1 MPAPAV
7 AAAPLV
13 SPRVSRAITILAAVV
28 LLAFVALAMRLHS
41 GESRLAAM
49 AEPERALALLVG
61 RTMDVET
68 ALTVAPRWERQLY
81 AVTLN
86 DAAHELDQ
94 AITWYEEMAD
104 YSLAP
109 AVDLRLAILRGEAG
123 REQPLTRALDQWEAR
138 GDPLRTYAGVIA
150 AAYLDGD
157 DVEADDV
164 AEVVGV
170 LGPGWFADMLALR
183 LAARFDEEA
192 LSAAARRSIA
202 ERAGPLLWRLR
213 ALTLTDLV
221 LLVVGFL
228 ALRALRR
235 RPPQARVAAAAPVPP
250 PWPLGAGLAT
260 LVRGGAVSALALVAM
275 LAGSQWLAARPVLAE
290 ALDAPIIYL
299 PVVLLA
305 WWRLLA
311 PAGVGFTDVFGLRP
325 RPGGWRPVVLTALML
340 VGAGVVIDAALS
352 LTTGWLDLDSHWTEW
367 FDSDLAWGP
376 KAAVAVTVLATVV
389 LAPVFEEVI
398 FRGLLYGSLRA
409 RLGVWPAVGLSALV
423 FALAHGYG
431 TVGFASVFLSGAL
444 WAWSY
449 ERTRSLLPAIAAH
462 MANNAAV
469 AVTLIWL
476 LR

>member
-1 MPAPAV
+1 M
-7 AAAPLV
+7 
-13 SPRVSRAITILAAVV
+13 LAAVV
-28 LLAFVALAMRLHS
+28 LLVFVILALRLHS
-41 GESRLAAM
+41 SESRLAAVP
-49 AEPERALALLVG
+49 EPERALALVVG

-81 AVTLN
+81 AVTLS
-86 DAAHELDQ
+86 DAARELDQ
-94 AITWYEEMAD
+94 AITWYEELAA

-123 REQPLTRALDQWEAR
+123 REQPLTRTLDEWEAR

-164 AEVVGV
+164 GEVVGV

-221 LLVVGFL
+221 LLVAGFL

-235 RPPQARVAAAAPVPP
+235 RPPEARVAAAAPLPP
-250 PWPLGAGLAT
+250 PWRLGAGLAT

-275 LAGSQWLAARPVLAE
+275 LAGSQWLVTRPVLAE

-305 WWRLLA
+305 WRMLLA
-311 PAGVGFTDVFGLRP
+311 PAGVAFTEVFGLRP
-325 RPGGWRPVVLTALML
+325 RAGGWRPIVFTALTL
-340 VGAGVVIDAALS
+340 VGAGVVIDAGLSVASGWLVFDSALS
-352 LTTGWLDLDSHWTEW
+352 LSTGWLQLDSHWTEW

-376 KAAVAVTVLATVV
+376 RTAVAVTVLATVV

-409 RLGVWPAVGLSALV
+409 RLGMWPALVLSALV

-431 TVGFASVFLSGAL
+431 VAGFASVFLSGGL

>member
-1 MPAPAV
+1 MPAPALE
-7 AAAPLV
+7 AAAPA
-13 SPRVSRAITILAAVV
+13 SPRASRAITILAGVV
-28 LLAFVALAMRLHS
+28 LLAFVILALRLHS
-41 GESRLAAM
+41 SESRLALV
-49 AEPERALALLVG
+49 AEPERALALVVG

-81 AVTLN
+81 AVTLS
-86 DAAHELDQ
+86 DAARELDQ
-94 AITWYEEMAD
+94 AITWYEELAAH
-104 YSLAP
+104 SLAP

-123 REQPLTRALDQWEAR
+123 HEQPLTRTLDEWEAR

-164 AEVVGV
+164 GEVVGV

-221 LLVVGFL
+221 LLVAGFL

-235 RPPQARVAAAAPVPP
+235 RPPEARVAAAAPLPP
-250 PWPLGAGLAT
+250 PWRLGAGLAT

-275 LAGSQWLAARPVLAE
+275 LAGSQWLVTRPVLAE

-305 WWRLLA
+305 WRMLLA
-311 PAGVGFTDVFGLRP
+311 PAGVAFTDVFGLRP
-325 RPGGWRPVVLTALML
+325 REGGWRPIVITALLL

-352 LTTGWLDLDSHWTEW
+352 VTTGWLQLDSHWTEW

-376 KAAVAVTVLATVV
+376 RTAVAVTVLATVV
-389 LAPVFEEVI
+389 LAPIFEEVI
-398 FRGLLYGSLRA
+398 FRGVLYGSLRA
-409 RLGVWPAVGLSALV
+409 RLGMWPALVLSALV

-431 TVGFASVFLSGAL
+431 VAGFASVFLSGGL